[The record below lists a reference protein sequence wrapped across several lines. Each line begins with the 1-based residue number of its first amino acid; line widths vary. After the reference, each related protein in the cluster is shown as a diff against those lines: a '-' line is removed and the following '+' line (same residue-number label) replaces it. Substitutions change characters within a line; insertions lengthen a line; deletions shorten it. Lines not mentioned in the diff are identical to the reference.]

1 MNDLYE
7 VRTEDGQTLIYKEGK
22 LRGMYAGTT
31 QNSIILRQLIDA
43 IRNADDEA
51 ER

>member
-1 MNDLYE
+1 MNDYE
-7 VRTEDGQTLIYKEGK
+7 VRIEGEWTLIYKEGK